1 MIREQHVVALACG
14 LPDYGLKA
22 GDVGTIVLLHKDS
35 GYEVEV
41 MTFAGDTVAIVTLE
55 KNKVRP
61 VGRQEIH
68 HSRLLATKL

>member
-1 MIREQHVVALACG
+1 MIREHDVVALACD

-22 GDVGTIVLLHKDS
+22 GDVGTIVLLHGDL
-35 GYEVEV
+35 GYEVEF
-41 MTFAGDTVAIVTLE
+41 MTFGGDTVAIVTLE

-68 HSRLLATKL
+68 HSRLLETKL